1 MFLAYQI
8 EASESY
14 HPTSSLSLCLYLTES
29 SQINDFTITA
39 LSHFIQR
46 GKHYY
51 ILLENDEQRSF
62 LDFEHNTNLKLRSLL
77 KDEAA
82 FVTLVEK
89 VVEMNRLEGGG
100 AAGQE
105 INVLML
111 DKVNKKDEVLK
122 EMIRL

>member
-1 MFLAYQI
+1 M
-8 EASESY
+8 
-14 HPTSSLSLCLYLTES
+14 
-29 SQINDFTITA
+29 
-39 LSHFIQR
+39 
-46 GKHYY
+46 
-51 ILLENDEQRSF
+51 
-62 LDFEHNTNLKLRSLL
+62 DFEHNTNLKLRGLI

-100 AAGQE
+100 GSAAGQE

-122 EMIRL
+122 EMIRLQRIEIERKMP